1 MPLIHT
7 VGPNEALVVS
17 GGGKEPRVI
26 VGGRGFVWPIIN
38 RSQRLTLEVMTL
50 DVQTTRVYTKEG
62 VPVTVDG
69 IAQVKVAND
78 EQAIRTAA
86 GQFLSKGRTELGN
99 IALQTME
106 GHQRAMLGTMSVE
119 AIYQD
124 REIFA
129 KLVREVASTDL
140 ANMGLEIVSFTI
152 RNIQDDEGYLDALGV
167 KRTSEVKRDAA
178 IGQAEAERDSAIR
191 SAQARQESEAARYL
205 AETGIA
211 QSEREYNVNRAGYDQ
226 QVNTRNAEAE
236 LAYELQATRTRQEIR
251 TEEIQIEVVERERQ
265 IQVQQQEILRREN
278 ELEATVRKPSEAERY
293 RLETIAAGNK
303 ASVLADAQ
311 AASESIRLRG
321 DAEADAVRAKG
332 LAEAAAMLQK
342 ADAWKEYGQAAL
354 VEQLLQ
360 SMPEVA
366 SAIAQPLAK
375 TDRIAIVSTGGADGA
390 GAGASKVT
398 RDVTNIIAQLPEV
411 IEALTGIDV
420 IGSIKNL
427 PGVRDSNGD
436 AGGSNG
442 SAAAPESPSES

>member
-7 VGPNEALVVS
+7 VGPNEALVIS

-69 IAQVKVAND
+69 IAQVKVSND
-78 EQAIRTAA
+78 LEAIRLAA
-86 GQFLSKGRTELGN
+86 GQFLSKGRAELGN

-106 GHQRAMLGTMSVE
+106 GHQRAMLGTMTVE
-119 AIYQD
+119 SIYQD

-129 KLVREVASTDL
+129 KLVREVASSDM

-178 IGQAEAERDSAIR
+178 IGLAEAERDSAIR
-191 SAQARQESEAARYL
+191 SAQARQESEAARFL

-211 QSEREYNVNRAGYDQ
+211 QSEREYNVTRAGYDQ

-278 ELEATVRKPSEAERY
+278 ELEATVRRPSEAERY

-303 ASVLADAQ
+303 ASVLADAEGT
-311 AASESIRLRG
+311 SEAIRLRG

-366 SAIAQPLAK
+366 NAIAQPLAK
-375 TDRIAIVSTGGADGA
+375 TEKISIVSTGGNDGS
-390 GAGASKVT
+390 GAGASKIT
-398 RDVTNIIAQLPEV
+398 RDVTNIIAQIPEV

-427 PGVRDSNGD
+427 PAVRDANADDTGSKD
-436 AGGSNG
+436 SAG
-442 SAAAPESPSES
+442 AAESPSES

>member
-7 VGPNEALVVS
+7 VGPNEALVIS

-69 IAQVKVAND
+69 IAQVKVSND
-78 EQAIRTAA
+78 LEAIRLAA
-86 GQFLSKGRTELGN
+86 GQFLSKGRAELGN

-106 GHQRAMLGTMSVE
+106 GHQRAMLGTMTVE
-119 AIYQD
+119 SIYQD

-129 KLVREVASTDL
+129 KLVREVASSDM

-178 IGQAEAERDSAIR
+178 IGLAEAERDSAIR
-191 SAQARQESEAARYL
+191 SAQARQESEAARFL

-211 QSEREYNVNRAGYDQ
+211 QSEREYNVTRAGYDQ

-278 ELEATVRKPSEAERY
+278 ELEATVRRPSEAERY

-303 ASVLADAQ
+303 ASVLADAEGT
-311 AASESIRLRG
+311 SEAIRLRG

-366 SAIAQPLAK
+366 NAIAQPLAK
-375 TDRIAIVSTGGADGA
+375 TEKISIVSTGGNDGS
-390 GAGASKVT
+390 GAGASKIT
-398 RDVTNIIAQLPEV
+398 RDVTNIIAQIPEV

-427 PGVRDSNGD
+427 PAVRDANAD
-436 AGGSNG
+436 DTGSKD
-442 SAAAPESPSES
+442 SAAAAESPSES

>member
-26 VGGRGFVWPIIN
+26 VGGRGFVLPIIN

-86 GQFLSKGRTELGN
+86 GQFLSKGRAELGN

-106 GHQRAMLGTMSVE
+106 GHQRAMLGTMTVE
-119 AIYQD
+119 SIYQD

-129 KLVREVASTDL
+129 KLVREVASSDM

-178 IGQAEAERDSAIR
+178 IGLAEAERDSAIR
-191 SAQARQESEAARYL
+191 SAQARQESEAARFL

-211 QSEREYNVNRAGYDQ
+211 QSEREYNVTKAGYDQ

-236 LAYELQATRTRQEIR
+236 LAYELQSTRTRQEIR

-303 ASVLADAQ
+303 TSVLAGAEAD
-311 AASESIRLRG
+311 SESIRLRG

-375 TDRIAIVSTGGADGA
+375 TERIAIISTGGNDGS

-436 AGGSNG
+436 AAGSNG